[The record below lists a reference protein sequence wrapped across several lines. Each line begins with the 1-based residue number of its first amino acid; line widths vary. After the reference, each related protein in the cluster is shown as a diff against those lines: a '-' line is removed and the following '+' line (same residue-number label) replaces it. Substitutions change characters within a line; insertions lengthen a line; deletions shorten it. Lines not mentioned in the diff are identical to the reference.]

1 MSEFATYAFLPWLR
15 RGIAREIERR
25 DGAMTGEARASVPI
39 TIGLDASGDR
49 REVTADIE
57 LFGPGEVAALD
68 PRTIIRTVPKPDE
81 DDAEP
86 NYFPAVEFD
95 QPDLPWRFTP
105 AREDAARTRLRPW
118 LALAILMQDEIE
130 AEAPA
135 QGDGTLQA
143 ITVTSATALPHL
155 SQSWAWAHVQVD
167 GFDPAT
173 ETLDGVVTGEPRRV
187 RSRLLAPRRL
197 APRTR
202 YRAFV
207 VPVFERGRRAGLLE
221 PLDDTIDALTPAWA
235 DDASH
240 VRLPVYWSWAF
251 DTGEAGDFETLVRR
265 LRARAVDGGV
275 GLRDMDVSV
284 PDPALPAAAG
294 GPLAMEGALMSPAAE
309 PTVWA
314 AAERAAYSA
323 ALADLLN
330 RQEEALNQPGSP
342 LAVAPPLWVRWQA
355 ATDRLD
361 PAKGAEPLWF
371 HDLNSDPRLRAGAGL
386 GAEVVRR
393 NDQQLMAEAW
403 SQAEGIV
410 EANAEMRRA
419 QASREASLRLHDR
432 HFAPLQ
438 TETLLAVTAPLHA
451 HFTLSALTAHEVL
464 RRSPVPVGALAGGMR
479 RALRPA
485 GPIARRAGRVRDR
498 EHAPLLARLNHRE
511 VRARPPVATPD
522 PMVTRN
528 RLNEELESAGALPS
542 AGGGPLRRVLVV
554 VLLLAL
560 LALFVLA
567 IVLLIIAWPL
577 GVVVLT
583 GALSAAVAAYLA
595 WRGAR
600 ERNRRRRVLDGTA
613 TPADVRGMTPD
624 ADYVPGASLPGAWVA
639 GPLSVSGV
647 PAEEVRT
654 AVGRFQTAFADLVGE
669 INAPPA
675 PGPELVVADLP
686 GLADGLLARMDP
698 RRTIPAALQQ
708 RLVIA
713 DWVHWGFDDPLEPI
727 MAAPDIDTP
736 MYEPLRELGQD
747 WLMPGVERIP
757 ADTATLLLTNQRF
770 IEAYMAGLSHEMARE
785 LLYHEFPTDQRGTY
799 FRQFWDVRGVVGND
813 HTAPAP
819 ETLRDIDHIHG
830 WRAPTALGTHSGRTP
845 APRAGQL
852 VLLIKGEVLRRYPST
867 FVYAVR
873 TAVGDDRRRTL
884 GDEEKFPVFEG
895 RLDPDISFFGF
906 DLLPKQARGDTDPES
921 DQGWYFVLQEQPTE
935 PVFGLDADDGR
946 YAALPTSWN
955 DLSWA
960 QLATDAAALGGL
972 GYINLDADLPDTSVV
987 VHTAGEPPLAWHAET
1002 GRGVAGANGSDLA
1015 YITLQR
1021 PFRVAIHG
1029 SDMLPPEEAP

>member
-1 MSEFATYAFLPWLR
+1 VSDSATYAFLPWLR

-25 DGAMTGEARASVPI
+25 DGAMTGEPRASVPI

-49 REVTADIE
+49 RDVTADIE

-143 ITVTSATALPHL
+143 ITVTSAAALPRL

-167 GFDPAT
+167 GFDPAS

-187 RSRLLAPRRL
+187 RSRLMAPRRL
-197 APRTR
+197 APRTH
-202 YRAFV
+202 YRAFL

-221 PLDDTIDALTPAWA
+221 ALDDTVDALTPAWA

-240 VRLPVYWSWAF
+240 IRLPVYWSWSF
-251 DTGEAGDFETLVRR
+251 DTGEAGDFESLVRR
-265 LRARAVDGGV
+265 LRARAVDDGV

-330 RQEEALNQPGSP
+330 RQAEALSQAGSP
-342 LAVAPPLWVRWQA
+342 RTVAPPLWVRWQA
-355 ATDRLD
+355 AGDRLD
-361 PAKGAEPLWF
+361 PAAGAEPLWF

-403 SQAEGIV
+403 EQVEGIL

-432 HFAPLQ
+432 HFAPLEA
-438 TETLLAVTAPLHA
+438 ETLLAVTAPQHA
-451 HFTLSALTAHEVL
+451 HFTLSAVTAHEVL
-464 RRSPVPVGALAGGMR
+464 RRSPVPAGALAGGMR
-479 RALRPA
+479 RVLRPA
-485 GPIARRAGRVRDR
+485 GPIARRAARVRDR
-498 EHAPLLARLNHRE
+498 ERPPLLARLNRGE
-511 VRARPPVATPD
+511 VRARPPVPTPD
-522 PMVTRN
+522 GMVTQD

-542 AGGGPLRRVLVV
+542 AGGGPLRWALVAL
-554 VLLLAL
+554 VLL
-560 LALFVLA
+560 VLA
-567 IVLLIIAWPL
+567 IVLLFVAWPL
-577 GVVVLT
+577 GVLVLA
-583 GALSAAVAAYLA
+583 GALLVAVAAYLA
-595 WRGAR
+595 WRAAR
-600 ERNRRRRVLDGTA
+600 ERDRRRRVLDGTA
-613 TPADVRGMTPD
+613 TPADVRDMTP
-624 ADYVPGASLPGAWVA
+624 APGYVPGASLPGAWDA
-639 GPLSVSGV
+639 GPV
-647 PAEEVRT
+647 PLDGLPAADVRT
-654 AVGRFQTAFADLVGE
+654 AIGRFKAAFADLVGE
-669 INAPPA
+669 VYAPPA

-686 GLADGLLARMDP
+686 GLADGLLTRMDP
-698 RRTIPAALQQ
+698 RRTIPAAIRH

-713 DWVHWGFDDPLEPI
+713 DWVHWDFDDPLEPI
-727 MAAPDIDTP
+727 MAAPNIDTP
-736 MYEPLRELGQD
+736 MYEPLRDLGQD

-757 ADTATLLLTNQRF
+757 ADTATLLFTNQRF

-799 FRQFWDVRGVVGND
+799 FRQFWDVRGVVGDD
-813 HTAPAP
+813 HTAPDP
-819 ETLRDIDHIHG
+819 ETLRDIDYIHG
-830 WRAPTALGTHSGRTP
+830 WRPPTALGTHSGRTP
-845 APRAGQL
+845 APREGHL

-867 FVYAVR
+867 LVYAVR
-873 TAVGDDRRRTL
+873 TVIGDDGRRTL

-906 DLLPKQARGDTDPES
+906 DLLPEDARGDTDPES
-921 DQGWYFVLQEQPTE
+921 DQGWYFMLQEQPTE

-955 DLSWA
+955 DLNWA

-972 GYINLDADLPDTSVV
+972 AYIDLDADLPDTTAVV
-987 VHTAGEPPLAWHAET
+987 PAAGEPPLAWHAEA
-1002 GRGVAGANGSDLA
+1002 GRGAAGANGSDLA